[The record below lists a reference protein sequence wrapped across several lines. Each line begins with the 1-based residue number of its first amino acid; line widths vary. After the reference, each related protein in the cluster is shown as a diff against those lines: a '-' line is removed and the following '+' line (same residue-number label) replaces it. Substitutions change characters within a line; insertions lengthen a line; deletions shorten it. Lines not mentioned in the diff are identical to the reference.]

1 MGAVLV
7 SGGGQSQQKN
17 EVSTDV
23 EAPDRNTLALDRTV
37 LANERTYQ
45 AWLRTGL
52 AAMAAG
58 LGAAKFLQDIMPSW
72 ILVAVS
78 TVLMVFSMV
87 AYLQASWRY
96 SHLHLRMAHLDI
108 DAMSV
113 LMAKIISYILTSC
126 SLLALGG
133 LLITIWL

>member
-1 MGAVLV
+1 MFWFQVADNR
-7 SGGGQSQQKN
+7 SRRISQHSVCGTRQ
-17 EVSTDV
+17 D
-23 EAPDRNTLALDRTV
+23 TLALDRTV

-45 AWLRTGL
+45 AWLRTGFL
-52 AAMAAG
+52 AAMATG
-58 LGAAKFLQDIMPSW
+58 LGAAKFLQGVMPSW
-72 ILVAVS
+72 VLVVVS

-113 LMAKIISYILTSC
+113 LMARIISYILTGC

-133 LLITIWL
+133 LLITVWL